1 MSNIPKVSFGFEFSL
16 KDHIA
21 RSEFFLN
28 HALATGPIESL
39 EIYNWL
45 LMASVNSARAPIE
58 IALTELD
65 IINREN
71 SKAEFLTEAEE
82 KVRHFTL
89 IATIRV
95 HDFHRGAVHLV
106 PGAMSVRGPIKGK
119 SGSQSNSAV
128 GIRMNPET
136 GELEEIKTRNASL
149 KYDRPLQLR
158 GNEVYDFAIKSYVP
172 LDAALGEYLADL
184 KPLLSKY
191 FPRVEWT

>member
-1 MSNIPKVSFGFEFSL
+1 MPFGFEFSL

-21 RSEFFLN
+21 RSEFFLS
-28 HALATGPIESL
+28 HAIAAESL
-39 EIYNWL
+39 EIFNWL

-58 IALTELD
+58 ITLSELD
-65 IINREN
+65 VIKKEN
-71 SKAEFLTEAEE
+71 SKVEFLAEAEE

-89 IATIRV
+89 IATVRV

-119 SGSQSNSAV
+119 TGSQPNSAV

-136 GELEEIKTRNASL
+136 AELQEIKTRNASL
-149 KYDRPLQLR
+149 KYDRPLQIT
-158 GNEVYDFAIKSYVP
+158 GNEVYDFATKSYVP
-172 LDAALGEYLADL
+172 LDIAVGEYLVDL
-184 KPLLSKY
+184 KPLLGKY

>member
-1 MSNIPKVSFGFEFSL
+1 MSNIPEMPFGFEFSL

-21 RSEFFLN
+21 RSEFFLS
-28 HALATGPIESL
+28 HAIAAESL
-39 EIYNWL
+39 EIFNWL

-58 IALTELD
+58 ITLSELD
-65 IINREN
+65 VIKKEN
-71 SKAEFLTEAEE
+71 SKVEFLAEAEE

-89 IATIRV
+89 IATVRV

-119 SGSQSNSAV
+119 TGSQPNSAV

-136 GELEEIKTRNASL
+136 AELQEIKTRNASL
-149 KYDRPLQLR
+149 KYDRPLQIT
-158 GNEVYDFAIKSYVP
+158 GNEVYDFATKSYVP
-172 LDAALGEYLADL
+172 LDIAVGEYLVDL
-184 KPLLSKY
+184 KPLLGKY